1 MMTGEGWF
9 TREIKGR
16 HVLLV
21 LSAFF
26 GIMFIVNGI
35 FVYFA
40 IATFSGGDTSNPY
53 QKGLHYNDEL
63 QADERQAER
72 GWRTDVAYDGRAGQL
87 RVSLLDK
94 AAAPLSGLHVA
105 VQLSRPATSKDDR
118 YIRLTEV
125 SPGVYEAD
133 VGLAPGLWVIDMA
146 SREADEG
153 RESAYRLK
161 QRLYVPEQ
169 PGERP

>member
-1 MMTGEGWF
+1 MTGEGWF
-9 TREIKGR
+9 TKEISGR
-16 HVLLV
+16 HVLML

-26 GIMFIVNGI
+26 GVMFIVNGI

-53 QKGLHYNDEL
+53 QKGLHYNDAL
-63 QADERQAER
+63 QADARQAER
-72 GWRTDVAYDGRAGQL
+72 GWRTDVGYDANAGQL

-105 VQLSRPATSKDDR
+105 VRLSRPATSKDDR
-118 YIRLTEV
+118 HIRLKEV
-125 SPGVYEAD
+125 SPGIYEAD
-133 VGLAPGLWVIDMA
+133 VGLAPGLWVIEMA

-153 RESAYRLK
+153 RGSSYRLK
-161 QRLYVPEQ
+161 QRLYIPEQ
-169 PGERP
+169 PAGQP